1 MVTFLDKIN
10 QCDAI
15 KLAVKEGVQ
24 IYDTM
29 QFWQE
34 KADCSQ
40 VSLFLGF
47 SKIDLEDIPDCI
59 RRFRKAWEN

>member
-1 MVTFLDKIN
+1 MTFLDKIN

-15 KLAVKEGVQ
+15 KRAEKEGVRV
-24 IYDTM
+24 YDTM

-34 KADCSQ
+34 KADCLQ
-40 VSLFLGF
+40 ESLFIGF

>member
-1 MVTFLDKIN
+1 
-10 QCDAI
+10 
-15 KLAVKEGVQ
+15 
-24 IYDTM
+24 M

-34 KADCSQ
+34 KADCLQ
-40 VSLFLGF
+40 ESLFLGF